1 MKCDHKICKVEEASI
16 YITGMTNWK
25 EAFESVEK
33 AYDKLYD
40 NHRTLRREHG
50 NLQIEKLR
58 VCRER
63 NQLEIKCD
71 KLEVQRN
78 NWKDLTCM
86 FAVGFVAI
94 CITFIFYVLTH
105 Y

>member
-1 MKCDHKICKVEEASI
+1 MKCDHKICEIEEEPS
-16 YITGMTNWK
+16 YPTGLTNWK

-33 AYDKLYD
+33 AYDELYD
-40 NHRTLRREHG
+40 RHRKLMKDYGDDH
-50 NLQIEKLR
+50 IEKLR
-58 VCRER
+58 ICKER
-63 NQLEIKCD
+63 NTLEIKCD

-78 NWKDLTCM
+78 NWKDLACM

-94 CITFIFYVLTH
+94 CVTFIFYVLTH